1 MILSNTYQIF
11 NRARGMKHNTE
22 AELMQLCARNKDGSY
37 STQAAR
43 RDVLS
48 QAARDLKAA
57 GFYQLPATGL
67 KPKHVQTLTE
77 KWKAEGLSDATQKN
91 RMAHLRWWAQK
102 VGKQNVIPRT
112 NSELGIGRRS
122 YVTKESKAV
131 TVSGEKLETI
141 KDERLRTSL
150 ELQKAF
156 GLRREECLKFQPAHA
171 QSGGPDKIIL
181 QDSWC
186 KGGRPREVPVT
197 NDYQREVLARALALV
212 GNGSMIPPDKKYVE
226 QLKKYENTT
235 NRAGLSKLHG
245 LRHEYAQQ
253 RYRDLT
259 GWESPASGGP
269 TAKELTDD
277 QRVWDFEVRLQ
288 ISQELGHNRE
298 SITAVYLGR

>member
-1 MILSNTYQIF
+1 
-11 NRARGMKHNTE
+11 MKHNTE
-22 AELMQLCARNKDGSY
+22 AELIQLCARNKDGSF

-57 GFYQLPATGL
+57 GYYQLPAAGL
-67 KPKHVQTLTE
+67 KPKHVETLVN
-77 KWKAEGLSDATQKN
+77 KWKSDGLSDATQKN
-91 RMAHLRWWAQK
+91 RLSHLRWWAEK

-122 YVTKESKAV
+122 YVTNESKAV
-131 TVSGEKLETI
+131 TVSSEKLETI
-141 KDERLRTSL
+141 KDERLRVSL

-156 GLRREECLKFQPAHA
+156 GLRREECLKFQPSYA
-171 QSGGPDKIIL
+171 QSGGPDKIL
-181 QDSWC
+181 LRDSWC
-186 KGGRPREVPVT
+186 KGGRPREVPIT
-197 NDYQREVLARALALV
+197 SEYQREVLARASALA
-212 GNGSMIPPDKKYVE
+212 GSASMIPAEKKYVE

-259 GWESPASGGP
+259 GWDSPACGGP
-269 TAKELTDD
+269 HSKELSDD
-277 QRVWDFEVRLQ
+277 QKERDHLVRIQ